1 MKATPVALLGMS
13 TTPTLSPLLQSSW
26 AQTAPLTGLDKSLA
40 NLLQSKQPSDDPRHV
55 WLAALTS
62 HQWGRGHACL
72 DLTALP
78 SEAAAL
84 LGWSDEQVALLP
96 TDLHNAAATLPWTQG
111 EASPLV
117 LVQGADKEQENNPA
131 DNAHGDRLYLRRA
144 WAAEQAIRQ
153 HITQRLAIPCDVPA
167 DLQQRLDALFRPI
180 STANT
185 VTGAEPDM
193 QRLACEVAAQNR
205 ITLITGG
212 PGTGKTT
219 TVVKLLALL
228 VGTAQSDLQIHL
240 AAPTGK
246 AAARLTESI
255 RNALRKMPAEL
266 QARIPTQAQTLHRLL
281 QTNSRANP
289 ANALATDVVVV
300 DEASMIDLE
309 MMARLLQAVPPSA
322 RLILLG
328 DKDQLASVEA
338 GAVMSQLCTGALL
351 RAQTVT
357 LTHSHRFDA
366 QSGIGQ
372 WAQAVNHTSANN
384 TPALKALWKTAP
396 DWLATLP
403 LQQRLDGDMPEPDVT
418 RLQLSS
424 ASDPQLAV
432 GLRHGW
438 RHWLALL
445 DAHRPSK
452 TRAAAPC
459 RDEQALALL
468 NAFTEF
474 CVLCAV
480 REGPLGVTQLNPHI
494 ERALGLG
501 DNIWYA
507 GRPVMVTRNDYALNL
522 MNGDIGLCLP
532 DANGVLRVAFPA
544 SAEPSNP
551 PKTQP
556 SPVRWVM
563 PSRLESVETVFAMT
577 VHKSQGSEFTHVLLA
592 LPAQESPVLTRE
604 LVYTGLTRARERLT
618 LWAPNVGLLWNA
630 CARRVMRAGGLD
642 HPDSTGRS
650 AP

>member
-1 MKATPVALLGMS
+1 MS

-40 NLLQSKQPSDDPRHV
+40 NLLQSKQPSDDPRHL
-55 WLAALTS
+55 WLAALAS

-72 DLTALP
+72 DLAALP
-78 SEAAAL
+78 SEAGAL
-84 LGWSDEQVALLP
+84 LGWSDEQIALLP
-96 TDLHNAAATLPWTQG
+96 TDLRDAAATLPWTQG

-117 LVQGADKEQENNPA
+117 LVQGADKQQENQHGHSA
-131 DNAHGDRLYLRRA
+131 YGDRLYLRRA
-144 WAAEQAIRQ
+144 WAAEQGIRQ
-153 HITQRLAIPCDVPA
+153 RISQRLALPCDVPA
-167 DLQQRLDALFRPI
+167 DLQQRINALFP
-180 STANT
+180 STDT
-185 VTGAEPDM
+185 PPPTGAEPDL

-228 VGTAQSDLQIHL
+228 VGTAQRDLHIHL

-255 RNALRKMPAEL
+255 RNALTKMPAEL

-281 QTNSRANP
+281 QTHSRANP
-289 ANALATDVVVV
+289 AHQLATDVVVV

-309 MMARLLQAVPPSA
+309 MMARLLQAVPPTA

-357 LTHSHRFDA
+357 LTHSHRFGA

-372 WAQAVNHTSANN
+372 WAQAVNHATANN
-384 TPALKALWKTAP
+384 TPALKALWKAAP
-396 DWLATLP
+396 EWLASLP
-403 LQQRLDGDMPEPDVT
+403 LQQRLDGDMPESDVT
-418 RLQLSS
+418 RLQLTS
-424 ASDPQLAV
+424 ASDPKLAV

-445 DAHRPSK
+445 DAHRPHK
-452 TRAAAPC
+452 TRPAAPC
-459 RDEQALALL
+459 RDEQALKLL

-480 REGPLGVTQLNPHI
+480 REGPLGVMQLNAHI

-501 DNIWYA
+501 DSAWYA

-544 SAEPSNP
+544 SADPSATAQTP
-551 PKTQP
+551 P

-577 VHKSQGSEFTHVLLA
+577 VHKSQGSEFRHVLLA
-592 LPAQESPVLTRE
+592 LPAQDSPVLTRE
-604 LVYTGLTRARERLT
+604 LIYTGLTRARERLT
-618 LWAPNVGLLWNA
+618 LWVPNVGLLWNA
-630 CARRVMRAGGLD
+630 CARRVMRSGGLD
-642 HPDSTGRS
+642 HPDL
-650 AP
+650 